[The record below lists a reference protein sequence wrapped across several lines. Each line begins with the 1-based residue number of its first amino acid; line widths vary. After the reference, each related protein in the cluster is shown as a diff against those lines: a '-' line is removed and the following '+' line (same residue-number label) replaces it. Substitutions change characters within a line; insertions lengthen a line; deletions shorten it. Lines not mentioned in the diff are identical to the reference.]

1 MSKFTL
7 QHFKDASSGKYA
19 KMLEAIDSWIE
30 YEVLPNFK
38 VKELPDQ
45 AYQYF
50 NIDEDKIF
58 DEKLAAFVLES
69 IGLEAHILSDYKT
82 NAVGIRFKVH
92 KRNKKN
98 LLLP

>member
-7 QHFKDASSGKYA
+7 RHFKDASSGKYA
-19 KMLEAIDSWIE
+19 KMLEAVDSWIE

-50 NIDEDKIF
+50 DIDEDKSF
-58 DEKLAAFVLES
+58 SLKLAASILES
-69 IGLEAHILSDYKT
+69 IGLETHILSDYKT
-82 NAVGIRFKVH
+82 NAVGIRFKVY
-92 KRNKKN
+92 KK
-98 LLLP
+98 